1 MNAQVG
7 EPTMDEL
14 SHSLIKDKIFD
25 FLAAEVTF
33 QLPLEMKRDTWSLVD
48 EVDSLGIQALV
59 TFLES
64 EFGFLVS
71 ATDVT
76 LEKFKSVDAVAEFV
90 RASRTAASG
99 ATSG

>member
-1 MNAQVG
+1 MG
-7 EPTMDEL
+7 EL
-14 SHSLIKDKIFD
+14 SHSLVKDRILK
-25 FLAAEVTF
+25 FLAEEVTF
-33 QLPLEMKRDTWSLVD
+33 QSPEEMMRDTWSLPD

-59 TFLES
+59 TFLEA

-76 LEKFKSVDAVAEFV
+76 LEKFKSVDTVADFV
-90 RASRTAASG
+90 SASRTAESR